1 MTFQEWL
8 GEIEAWSTREERL
21 MADFSVLLPEERR
34 TLIKWLQSAYLVG
47 YKAGKEDDHYDG
59 N

>member
-21 MADFSVLLPEERR
+21 ISDHKGWMTYE

-47 YKAGKEDDHYDG
+47 YDAGKEDDHYDG
-59 N
+59 H